1 MEKIKIDKQQR
12 KNLFAAIKNFN
23 DIARNFYICCCE
35 NIRKNQE
42 VNLAFLTIEDLSLD
56 YGTFYRKLNN
66 EVFMQDKCTFYNI
79 KLYIENICLFCKKS
93 GLFQNLLQ
101 PLDEAKDICLSVLEN
116 KIITDIEIKDKEWV
130 KRRKRSNCFMFLIC
144 IFALVMTSILW
155 IVIVNEFQRY
165 KTEEVSIVFTIQN
178 VNLVQ
183 YSDTN
188 YLTAYTYLKAPNGRE
203 IPIKETSSS
212 RELYEVAKNHIGQDI
227 ELLVKEKYYLNK
239 NGQKENIE
247 HKIKFPI
254 QILKIEGEDV
264 EYIEN
269 ISNVEVQHRFMV
281 VPYLKK

>member
-23 DIARNFYICCCE
+23 DIARNFYICCRE
-35 NIRKNQE
+35 NIIKNQE
-42 VNLAFLTIEDLSLD
+42 LNFAFLTIEDLSLD

-66 EVFMQDKCTFYNI
+66 KVFMQDKCTFYNI
-79 KLYIENICLFCKKS
+79 KLHIENICLFCKKS

-130 KRRKRSNCFMFLIC
+130 KRRKRFYGFMFLIC
-144 IFALVMTSILW
+144 IFALVTSSILC
-155 IVIVNEFQRY
+155 IVIVNDFQRY

-183 YSDTN
+183 YSNRN

-203 IPIKETSSS
+203 ISIKETSSS

-239 NGQKENIE
+239 NGEKENIE

-264 EYIEN
+264 EYVEN
-269 ISNVEVQHRFMV
+269 ISNVEVQRRLVV
-281 VPYLKK
+281 VPYLK

>member
-23 DIARNFYICCCE
+23 DIARNFYICCRE
-35 NIRKNQE
+35 NTIKNQE
-42 VNLAFLTIEDLSLD
+42 VNFAFLTIEDLSLD

-66 EVFMQDKCTFYNI
+66 KVFMQDKCAFYNI

-130 KRRKRSNCFMFLIC
+130 KRRKRFYCFMFLIC
-144 IFALVMTSILW
+144 IFALVMSSIIC
-155 IVIVNEFQRY
+155 IVMVNEFQRY

-183 YSDTN
+183 YSNSN
-188 YLTAYTYLKAPNGRE
+188 YLTVYTYLKAPNGRE
-203 IPIKETSSS
+203 LSVKETSSS
-212 RELYEVAKNHIGQDI
+212 RKLYEVAKNHIGQDI

-239 NGQKENIE
+239 NGEKENIE

-264 EYIEN
+264 EYVEN
-269 ISNVEVQHRFMV
+269 ISNVEVQRRFVV
-281 VPYLKK
+281 VPYLK

>member
-23 DIARNFYICCCE
+23 DIARNFYICYRE
-35 NIRKNQE
+35 NIIKNQE
-42 VNLAFLTIEDLSLD
+42 VNFAFLTIEDLSLD

-66 EVFMQDKCTFYNI
+66 KVFMQDKCAFYNI

-130 KRRKRSNCFMFLIC
+130 KRRKRFYGFMFLIC
-144 IFALVMTSILW
+144 IFALVMSSIVC
-155 IVIVNEFQRY
+155 IVMVNEFQRY

-183 YSDTN
+183 YSNSN

-203 IPIKETSSS
+203 LSVKETSSS
-212 RELYEVAKNHIGQDI
+212 RKLYEVAKNHIGQDI

-239 NGQKENIE
+239 NGEKENIE

-264 EYIEN
+264 EYVEN
-269 ISNVEVQHRFMV
+269 ISNVEVQRRFVV
-281 VPYLKK
+281 VPFLK